1 MAFNPNNSLV
11 KRLLR
16 HSFLLF
22 LFVFGATTI
31 ATAETYVCS
40 YNDFSPQ
47 KKLHQQVMVRVSDK
61 VFQDQNPVL
70 KKAGITLEYLVYAEN
85 EKGIILI
92 DRPFVSKELY
102 PSIGIHLIQKDT
114 GAMFLTN
121 LIGNFT
127 EKPKHNER
135 KRIGQ
140 CTIVP

>member
-1 MAFNPNNSLV
+1 
-11 KRLLR
+11 
-16 HSFLLF
+16 
-22 LFVFGATTI
+22 
-31 ATAETYVCS
+31 
-40 YNDFSPQ
+40 
-47 KKLHQQVMVRVSDK
+47 MVRVSDK

-102 PSIGIHLIQKDT
+102 PSLGIHLIQKDT
-114 GAMFLTN
+114 GTMFLTN
-121 LIGNFT
+121 LTGNFT
-127 EKPKHNER
+127 ENPKHNER

>member
-1 MAFNPNNSLV
+1 MACNPNNSLV

-16 HSFLLF
+16 QSFLLF

-40 YNDFSPQ
+40 FNDFSPQ
-47 KKLHQQVMVRVSDK
+47 QKLTQAVMVRESDK
-61 VFQDQNPVL
+61 VFKDQNPTL
-70 KKAGITLEYLVYAEN
+70 KKVGITLEYLVYAEN

-92 DRPFVSKELY
+92 DRPRVFKNLY
-102 PSIGIHLIQKDT
+102 PSVGVKLIQKDT
-114 GAMFLTN
+114 GAMYMTN
-121 LIGNFT
+121 LTGNFT
-127 EKPKHNER
+127 ENQKHNER